1 MKSKDLQKVVL
12 SKYENGDGPTK
23 ICRDL
28 NGCVSLATI
37 KRWCQMICRTGTIEL
52 SAEHSGPRLARTKEN
67 IMKVKNRLRRKN
79 GVSARKLSMELGI
92 SATSVPRILK
102 VDLGLHPY
110 K

>member
-37 KRWCQMICRTGTIEL
+37 KRWCQMIFRTGTIEL
-52 SAEHSGPRLARTKEN
+52 SAEHSGPLLARTKEN
-67 IMKVKNRLRRKN
+67 IMKVKKPFTPKKWSISSKTIDGARYFCNKRSANIKNRFRVASL
-79 GVSARKLSMELGI
+79 
-92 SATSVPRILK
+92 
-102 VDLGLHPY
+102 
-110 K
+110 